1 MLFLKTKNQLLT
13 RLDELML
20 RRNYVLAVISK
31 FRYKTGSKTSSSYRK
46 TLKEG
51 YKNIEDVSK
60 IPLTEDINSEF
71 KKLTTLNLKINQVKM
86 ALWKYRINNK
96 Y

>member
-20 RRNYVLAVISK
+20 RRNYVLAVIAK
-31 FRYKTGSKTSSSYRK
+31 FRYKTGSKASSSYRK